1 MKFNEQEACKKMK
14 KHIPFANTAS
24 TILTAGM
31 LTAAAAITALGAPVN
46 DASAK
51 TIALEN
57 AGQKEEDVTILEL
70 SLDTENNHPIYKV
83 EFITKDFAQYDYEIL
98 ISDGTILN
106 IDYEAKLASAAT
118 QNARTTITLEQ
129 AKEKAL
135 AQSGEATE
143 DATFV
148 KESFEYENGTPVYE
162 TEFHTTDYKKY
173 KYEFNG
179 STGAVISWEY
189 DGWTW
194 LAAKENPAAFSA
206 AGKSA
211 GSTAGNPSSG
221 NTAGN
226 PSSGSGNTARADAI
240 SGTEAAKA
248 AALKTAKL
256 NPADVTWG
264 KVKRDHEDGRLVYE
278 GEFYYNSLKY
288 EFELDGATGVMLDW
302 EVESIY
308 E

>member
-31 LTAAAAITALGAPVN
+31 LTAAAAMTALGAPVN

-135 AQSGEATE
+135 AQSGEAAE

-194 LAAKENPAAFSA
+194 LAAKENPE
-206 AGKSA
+206 
-211 GSTAGNPSSG
+211 
-221 NTAGN
+221 
-226 PSSGSGNTARADAI
+226 ARADAI
-240 SGTEAAKA
+240 SGTEAARA
-248 AALKTAKL
+248 AALKMAKL

>member
-1 MKFNEQEACKKMK
+1 MK

-31 LTAAAAITALGAPVN
+31 LTAAAAMTALGAPVN

-135 AQSGEATE
+135 AQSGEAAE

-179 STGAVISWEY
+179 STGTVISWEY

-194 LAAKENPAAFSA
+194 LAAKENPE
-206 AGKSA
+206 
-211 GSTAGNPSSG
+211 
-221 NTAGN
+221 
-226 PSSGSGNTARADAI
+226 ARADAI
-240 SGTEAAKA
+240 SGTEAARA
-248 AALKTAKL
+248 AALKMAKL

>member
-31 LTAAAAITALGAPVN
+31 LTAAAAMTALGAPVS

-135 AQSGEATE
+135 AQSGEAAE

-194 LAAKENPAAFSA
+194 LAAKENPE
-206 AGKSA
+206 
-211 GSTAGNPSSG
+211 
-221 NTAGN
+221 
-226 PSSGSGNTARADAI
+226 ARADAI
-240 SGTEAAKA
+240 SGTEAARA
-248 AALKTAKL
+248 AALKMAKL